1 VSDVPQIGGGI
12 PSPFDPSNFDLNKI
26 MRMLQSPGPVNMEL
40 ARETAATMAN
50 FDVETGE
57 PLAVPPADPDAARA
71 FDDVVRAVQ
80 LMVTEATGISAALT
94 VPARSVDR
102 ATWSSL
108 TLTGLEPVLGALASA
123 LGRTGSDGGAEPVA
137 PGAAMFSPDMLFSMM
152 MPLLLGGW
160 AGSMIGL
167 LSHRALGQYDLPLP
181 LDGAPTLLFI
191 SHNVDAFAEQWSL
204 PLDELRYALALREV
218 VHGAQRAVPW
228 VRDRLLRSASAYV
241 GAYEVR
247 PDAMEAQL
255 GGFDPSDPSS
265 MEAIA
270 NLADPDVLLG
280 AMRSERQ
287 APLLAELQRFISVLE
302 GYTDVVVESIGERMV
317 TAHSR
322 LDEALR
328 RHRLERGDATG
339 FVDRLLGLEL
349 DRGHYESGVAFCRG
363 VMERSDGTLDQ
374 LNRIWSDESMVPTTA
389 ELEAPGLWLAR
400 IDLPATP

>member
-1 VSDVPQIGGGI
+1 MGDGFPN
-12 PSPFDPSNFDLNKI
+12 PFNLDLSEI
-26 MRMLQSPGPVNMEL
+26 MRMLQSPGPVNMEV
-40 ARETAATMAN
+40 ARRTAEAMAN
-50 FDVETGE
+50 VDVETGE
-57 PLAVPPADPDAARA
+57 TRTEPPIDPDASRA

-94 VPARSVDR
+94 VPARTVDR

-108 TLTGLEPVLGALASA
+108 TLTGLEPVLGALAAA
-123 LGRTGSDGGAEPVA
+123 LTRTDSGPDATPTT
-137 PGAAMFSPDMLFSMM
+137 AAAFTPDMVIAMI
-152 MPLLLGGW
+152 MPPLLGGW

-167 LSHRALGQYDLPLP
+167 LSHRALGQFDLPLP

-191 SHNVDAFAEQWSL
+191 SSNVDAFAEEWSL

-228 VRDRLLRSASAYV
+228 VRERLLRSAAAYV
-241 GAYEVR
+241 GAYEVQT
-247 PDAMEAQL
+247 DAMESQL
-255 GGFDPSDPSS
+255 GGFDPSDLSS

-280 AMRSERQ
+280 AMQSERQ
-287 APLLAELQRFISVLE
+287 KPLLSELQRFVSVLE
-302 GYTDVVVESIGERMV
+302 GYTDVVVESIGERMI
-317 TAHSR
+317 TAHGR

-349 DRGHYESGVAFCRG
+349 DRGHYETGVAFCRG
-363 VMERSDGTLDQ
+363 VMERSDGTFEQ
-374 LNRIWSDESMVPTTA
+374 LNRLWSDESMVPTEA
-389 ELEAPGLWLAR
+389 ELVAPGLWLAR
-400 IDLPATP
+400 IDLPGA